1 MITHQD
7 GPTDAVRA
15 HMDCVRGGRCGVLAA
30 KGVIVSTGG
39 SYFRQTGRAALG
51 SIALLY
57 AVVAADKAQAE
68 EATSADAALDT
79 PDGGAI
85 VVTARRRNENAQDV
99 PIALSVLG
107 GKRLESTN
115 VFTLDQAKQQIPSL
129 QIFAINPR
137 NTNINIRNLGSNAS
151 VSSDGLDS
159 GVGVYVDDVYYAR
172 PGQSVFDLVD
182 IDRIEVLKGPQGTL
196 FGRNT
201 TAGAVSITTRAP
213 SFTPQATAEVSVG
226 NYDYV
231 QARASTSLPIID
243 DKVAIRLTAS
253 NTYRQGTVDNVR
265 TGGKLLNLDSQTL
278 RGQILIKPTDTFTL
292 RVIADYSIRNE
303 NCCLGLPAG
312 VVTTLP
318 NGTPIAN
325 NFYQRAAW
333 LGYTLPT
340 LNAFDRITDIN
351 APSYYKVKQKGISA
365 NAQWSLGD
373 VSLTSITAYRTWD
386 WEPHNDTDATGLS
399 VFNLSQTTTHQK
411 QFSQELRLASTG
423 TRTIDW
429 VAGLYYF
436 HQSLLTQA
444 LTEFGADAAGFALP
458 PAVPAAIGSAALNA
472 FRFVSGS
479 RAKTDSYAVFGQANW
494 HLSDRLTLTGG
505 LRFTHEKKSGDFDQR
520 QIGGVDLSTLP
531 VAVAGAARGIRNN
544 FGPANSYTARTTN
557 SSLSGQATLAYKL
570 SPDVLTYATY
580 ARGNKSGGLNIANL
594 PSGVD
599 PVVGPEKVDHYELGV
614 KTTPLPG
621 VTLNGAAFWTEI
633 QDFQSTFS
641 DAARS
646 LTYLTNAAKVRSRGG
661 EIDLQADPF
670 KGAWFYASA
679 TYADTVYLS
688 YRNAPCPFGVPGV
701 GGTATCDLSGQSL
714 PNAPR
719 WAFAAGGEVARPLAG
734 KEVYV
739 GADWSYK
746 SSFNS
751 AADNSPV
758 GRIDGYSLVNA
769 RAGIRLPGG
778 QWDLYGW
785 ARNLLNKDYYTRL
798 GVAPFNTGLLVASVG
813 EPRTYGVTG
822 RFRF

>member
-7 GPTDAVRA
+7 GLTDAVRA

-351 APSYYKVKQKGISA
+351 AASYYKVKQKGISA

-472 FRFVSGS
+472 FRFVSDS

-719 WAFAAGGEVARPLAG
+719 WAFAAGGEVARPMAG

>member
-351 APSYYKVKQKGISA
+351 AASYYKVKQKGISA

-423 TRTIDW
+423 TRTIDC

-472 FRFVSGS
+472 FRFVSDS

-557 SSLSGQATLAYKL
+557 SSLSGQATLAYNL

-719 WAFAAGGEVARPLAG
+719 WAFAAGGEVARPMAG

-751 AADNSPV
+751 AADNSSF

-778 QWDLYGW
+778 QWDFYGW

-798 GVAPFNTGLLVASVG
+798 GLAPFNTGLLVASVG

>member
-68 EATSADAALDT
+68 EATSVDAALDT

-351 APSYYKVKQKGISA
+351 AASYYKVKQKGISA

-472 FRFVSGS
+472 FRFVSDS

-505 LRFTHEKKSGDFDQR
+505 LRFTQEKKSGDFDQR

-719 WAFAAGGEVARPLAG
+719 WAFAAGGEVARPMAG

>member
-1 MITHQD
+1 MSTA
-7 GPTDAVRA
+7 GAYCRRVREVA
-15 HMDCVRGGRCGVLAA
+15 
-30 KGVIVSTGG
+30 
-39 SYFRQTGRAALG
+39 FG
-51 SIALLY
+51 SIVLLY
-57 AVVAADKAQAE
+57 AAVAAEGAQAE
-68 EATSADAALDT
+68 DATSADVAVDS
-79 PDGGAI
+79 PDGGDI
-85 VVTARRRNENAQDV
+85 IVTARRRNENAQDV
-99 PIALSVLG
+99 PIALNVLG

-213 SFTPQATAEVSVG
+213 SFTPEATAEVSVG
-226 NYDYV
+226 NYKYV
-231 QARASTSLPIID
+231 QARAAASVPIID

-253 NTYRQGTVDNVR
+253 NTYREGTVHNVR
-265 TGGKLLNLDSQTL
+265 TGGKLLDLNSQTI
-278 RGQILIKPTDTFTL
+278 RGQILVKPSETFTL
-292 RVIADYSIRNE
+292 RIIADYSKRAE
-303 NCCLGLPAG
+303 DCCLSLPAG

-318 NGTPIAN
+318 SGTQIAN
-325 NFYQRAAW
+325 NFYERAAR
-333 LGYTLPT
+333 LSYTLPA
-340 LNAFDRITDIN
+340 LNAFDRVTDIN
-351 APSYYKVKQKGISA
+351 APSYYTVKQKGISA
-365 NAQWSLGD
+365 NAQWAIGG

-386 WEPHNDTDATGLS
+386 WEPHNDSDATGLA

-411 QFSQELRLASTG
+411 QFSQELRLASNG
-423 TRTIDW
+423 ARTIDW

-436 HQSLLTQA
+436 HQSLPTQA
-444 LTEFGADAAGFALP
+444 LTEFGGDAAGFALP
-458 PAVPAAIGSAALNA
+458 PTVPAAIGNVALNG
-472 FRFVSGS
+472 FKFVGDS
-479 RAKTDSYAVFGQANW
+479 RAKTDSYAAFGQANW

-505 LRFTHEKKSGDFDQR
+505 LRFTHEKKSGGFDQR
-520 QIGGVDLSTLP
+520 QTGGTDLSTLP
-531 VAVAGAARGIRNN
+531 AAIAGAASAIRNN
-544 FGPANSYTARTTN
+544 FGSVRSYTARTTN
-557 SSLSGQATLAYKL
+557 DSLSGQATLAYKL
-570 SPDVLTYATY
+570 SPNVLTYATY

-599 PVVGPEKVDHYELGV
+599 PVVGPEKVDHYEIGV
-614 KTTPLPG
+614 KTTPSPG
-621 VTLNGAAFWTEI
+621 ITLNGAAFWTEI
-633 QDFQSTFS
+633 RDFQSTFS

-646 LTYLTNAAKVRSRGG
+646 LTYLTNAAKVRSRGA

-670 KGAWFYASA
+670 KGVWFYASA

-688 YRNAPCPFGVPGV
+688 YRNAPCPFGIPGLN
-701 GGTATCDLSGQSL
+701 GTATCDLSGQSL

-719 WAFAAGGEVARPLAG
+719 WALAAGGEVARPLAG

-739 GADWSYK
+739 GADWSYR

-751 AADNSPV
+751 AADNSPF
-758 GRIDGYSLVNA
+758 GTINAYSLVNA

-798 GVAPFNTGLLVASVG
+798 GLAPFNTGLLVASVG

>member
-7 GPTDAVRA
+7 GLTDAVRA

-351 APSYYKVKQKGISA
+351 AASYYKVKQKGISA

-472 FRFVSGS
+472 FRFVSDS

>member
-278 RGQILIKPTDTFTL
+278 RGQILVKPTDTFTL
-292 RVIADYSIRNE
+292 RVIADYSVRNE
-303 NCCLGLPAG
+303 NCCLSLPAG

-351 APSYYKVKQKGISA
+351 AASYYKVKQKGISA

-472 FRFVSGS
+472 FRFVSDS

-557 SSLSGQATLAYKL
+557 SSLSGQATLAYNL

>member
-351 APSYYKVKQKGISA
+351 AASYYKVKQKGISA

-472 FRFVSGS
+472 FRFVSDS